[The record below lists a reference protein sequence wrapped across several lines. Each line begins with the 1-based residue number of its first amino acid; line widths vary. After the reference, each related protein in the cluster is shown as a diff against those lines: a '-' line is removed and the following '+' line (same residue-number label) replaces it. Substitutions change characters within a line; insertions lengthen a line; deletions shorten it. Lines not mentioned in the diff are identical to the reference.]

1 MTSYPFFPGFF
12 SRIKQYFPQSIFARF
27 LLITVI
33 PMLLAQIFAIYMF
46 YERHWSNVSER
57 LEIAL
62 ANEIA
67 LVVHSS
73 GPYPEKADI
82 NGTPLAMA
90 RRYLQFTITY
100 TENSAIPKK
109 PVTNLDNYTQ
119 FSTSLKENISYP
131 YHLYFTEQK
140 PLLAID
146 VQLSEGVLHIAT
158 SRKRLETPTTYIFIM
173 WMTGTT
179 IMLLLISLIFMR
191 NQIRPII
198 YLARAADKFG
208 KGKDIKKLKAEGA
221 TEIRKA
227 TQAFLDMKTRIDRLV
242 SQRTEMLAGVSHD
255 LRTPLTRMKLQLAMI
270 PPFEGV
276 KELDQDII
284 DMENMIHGYLDFA
297 KSGIDNAD
305 QTIHVLSTIEELIK
319 SYRAEQ
325 KQLTISIPHNTRI
338 TVNPDYFNRIARN
351 LIDNGLRYAKH
362 VTITAQTNKHHLSL
376 IIDDDGQGIPE
387 EKRDEVFKPF
397 YRLDTSRNPETGGV
411 GLGLAVVRDLVARC
425 GGEITLGD
433 SPQGGLRVT
442 VTLPL

>member
-1 MTSYPFFPGFF
+1 MTDASFSNFFL
-12 SRIKQYFPQSIFARF
+12 RLKQYLPQSIFTRF

-67 LVVHSS
+67 LVIHSS
-73 GPYPEKADI
+73 GPYPEEASI
-82 NGTPLAMA
+82 HGTPLAMA
-90 RRYLQFTITY
+90 RRYLQFNIRY
-100 TENSAIPKK
+100 TKNTTLPTK
-109 PVTNLDNYTQ
+109 PVTYLKDFTQ
-119 FSTSLKENISYP
+119 LSTSLKQQVTYP
-131 YHLYFTEQK
+131 YHLYFTDQRHF
-140 PLLAID
+140 LNVD
-146 VQLSEGVLHIAT
+146 VQLAEGTLHIAT

-179 IMLLLISLIFMR
+179 ILLLLISIIFMR

-198 YLARAADKFG
+198 RLARAADKFG
-208 KGKDIKKLKAEGA
+208 KGKDIKKLKPEGA

-255 LRTPLTRMKLQLAMI
+255 LRTPLTRMRLQLAMI

-276 KELDQDII
+276 KELEQDII
-284 DMENMIHGYLDFA
+284 DMEKMIHGYLDFA
-297 KSGIDNAD
+297 KSGLDNPD
-305 QTIHVLSTIEELIK
+305 QTIHVLSTFEKLAK
-319 SYRAEQ
+319 SYRTQ
-325 KQLTISIPHNTRI
+325 QQYITLSIPNNAQIRG
-338 TVNPDYFNRIARN
+338 NPDYFDRIARN

-362 VTITAQTNKHHLSL
+362 VAVTVETTKHHFYLCV
-376 IIDDDGQGIPE
+376 DDDGPGIPI
-387 EKRDEVFKPF
+387 EKREEVFKPF
-397 YRLDTSRNPETGGV
+397 YRLDTSRNLDTAGV

-425 GGEITLGD
+425 GGEITLHD
-433 SPQGGLRVT
+433 SPEGGLQVK